1 MSQLP
6 KHTHPN
12 LLVGVETGD
21 DAAIYQLSDDVA
33 VIQTVDFFP
42 PIVDDPYT
50 YGQIAVANSLSDVYA
65 MGGKP
70 ILALNIVGFPV
81 TLDKQ
86 ILTDVLRGGY
96 DKAAEANVVI
106 AGGHTVD
113 DPEPKYGLAVTGVI
127 KPGEQITNAGAMPG
141 DGLILTKPIGTGI
154 ITTAGKAKLA
164 PQSVIDGAVRV
175 MAELNA
181 KAAEAMLEVGVH
193 SCTDITG
200 FGLIGHLN
208 GMTNG
213 SKVGARL
220 HLSKVPVFDGVWDL
234 LAQDTAPGGTHRN
247 LKSALAFTRW
257 DDSISEDAKLL
268 LCDAQTSGG
277 LLLSVAPDKIGSM
290 MNALEARGVMGV
302 NIGEILESSEPYIEI
317 VA

>member
-1 MSQLP
+1 
-6 KHTHPN
+6 
-12 LLVGVETGD
+12 VGVETGD
-21 DAAIYQLSDDVA
+21 DAAIYQLSDDMA

-96 DKAAEANVVI
+96 DKAGEANVVI

-127 KPGEQITNAGAMPG
+127 KPGEQITNAGAKPG
-141 DGLILTKPIGTGI
+141 DILLLTKPIGTGI
-154 ITTAGKAKLA
+154 ITTAGKTGVA
-164 PQSVIDGAVRV
+164 PQSVIDGAVKA
-175 MAELNA
+175 MAELNL

-200 FGLIGHLN
+200 FGLVGHLN

-213 SKVGARL
+213 SHVAARL
-220 HLSKVPVFDGVWDL
+220 RLSDVPVFDGVWEL
-234 LAQDTAPGGTHRN
+234 LAEETAPGGTHRN
-247 LKSALAFTRW
+247 LKSARAFTRW

-268 LCDAQTSGG
+268 MCDAQTSGG
-277 LLLSVAPDKIGSM
+277 LLLAVAPDKLGAM
-290 MNALEARGVMGV
+290 MNAMEARGVVGKT
-302 NIGEILESSEPYIEI
+302 IGEIFESDEPYIEI
-317 VA
+317 VP

>member
-1 MSQLP
+1 LSQLP

-213 SKVGARL
+213 SKVAARL

>member
-1 MSQLP
+1 
-6 KHTHPN
+6 
-12 LLVGVETGD
+12 VETGD
-21 DAAIYQLSDDVA
+21 DAAIYKLSDDVA

-42 PIVDDPYT
+42 PIVDDPYM

-65 MGGKP
+65 MGGTP
-70 ILALNIVGFPV
+70 ILALNIVAFPV

-96 DKAAEANVVI
+96 DKAGEANVLI

-113 DPEPKYGLAVTGVI
+113 DPEPKYGLAVTGII

-141 DGLILTKPIGTGI
+141 DVLILTKPIGTGI

-164 PQSVIDGAVRV
+164 PESVIDAAVKA

-193 SCTDITG
+193 SCTDVTG

-213 SKVGARL
+213 SKVAARL
-220 HLSKVPVFDGVWDL
+220 RLSDVPIFDGVWEL

-247 LKSALAFTRW
+247 LKSAQAFTRW
-257 DDSISEDAKLL
+257 GEGISGDAKLL

-277 LLLSVAPDKIGSM
+277 LLLSVAPEKEGAM
-290 MNALEARGVMGV
+290 MAALKARGVTGS
-302 NIGEILESSEPYIEI
+302 NIGEILESSKPYIEV

>member
-1 MSQLP
+1 
-6 KHTHPN
+6 
-12 LLVGVETGD
+12 
-21 DAAIYQLSDDVA
+21 
-33 VIQTVDFFP
+33 
-42 PIVDDPYT
+42 
-50 YGQIAVANSLSDVYA
+50 
-65 MGGKP
+65 
-70 ILALNIVGFPV
+70 
-81 TLDKQ
+81 
-86 ILTDVLRGGY
+86 VL
-96 DKAAEANVVI
+96 I

-113 DPEPKYGLAVTGVI
+113 DPEPKYGLAVTGII

-141 DGLILTKPIGTGI
+141 DVLILTKPIGTGI

-164 PQSVIDGAVRV
+164 PESVIDAAVKA

-193 SCTDITG
+193 SCTDVTG

-213 SKVGARL
+213 SKVAARL
-220 HLSKVPVFDGVWDL
+220 RLSDVPIFDGVWEL

-247 LKSALAFTRW
+247 LKSAQAFTRW
-257 DDSISEDAKLL
+257 GEGISEDAKLL

-277 LLLSVAPDKIGSM
+277 LLLSVAPEKEGAM
-290 MNALEARGVMGV
+290 MAALKVRGVTGS
-302 NIGEILESSEPYIEI
+302 NIGEILESSKPYIEV

>member
-1 MSQLP
+1 M
-6 KHTHPN
+6 
-12 LLVGVETGD
+12 ETGD
-21 DAAIYQLSDDVA
+21 DAAIYKLSDDVA

-42 PIVDDPYT
+42 PIVDDPYM

-65 MGGKP
+65 MGGTP
-70 ILALNIVGFPV
+70 ILALNIVAFPV

-86 ILTDVLRGGY
+86 ILTDVLRGDY
-96 DKAAEANVVI
+96 DKAGEANVLI

-113 DPEPKYGLAVTGVI
+113 DPEPKYGLAVTGII

-141 DGLILTKPIGTGI
+141 DVLILTKPIGTGI

-164 PQSVIDGAVRV
+164 PESVIDAAVKA

-193 SCTDITG
+193 SCTDVTG

-213 SKVGARL
+213 SKVAARL
-220 HLSKVPVFDGVWDL
+220 RLSDVPIFDGVWEL

-247 LKSALAFTRW
+247 LKSAQAFTRW
-257 DDSISEDAKLL
+257 GEGISEDAKLL

-277 LLLSVAPDKIGSM
+277 LLLSVAPEKEGAM
-290 MNALEARGVMGV
+290 MAALKVRGVTGS
-302 NIGEILESSEPYIEI
+302 NIGEILESSKPYIEV

>member
-1 MSQLP
+1 
-6 KHTHPN
+6 
-12 LLVGVETGD
+12 VETGD
-21 DAAIYQLSDDVA
+21 DAAIYKLSDDVA

-42 PIVDDPYT
+42 PIVDDPYM

-65 MGGKP
+65 MGGTP
-70 ILALNIVGFPV
+70 ILALNIVAFPV

-96 DKAAEANVVI
+96 DKAGEANVLI

-113 DPEPKYGLAVTGVI
+113 DPEPKYGLAVTGII

-141 DGLILTKPIGTGI
+141 DVLILTKPIGTGI

-164 PQSVIDGAVRV
+164 PESVIDAAVKA

-193 SCTDITG
+193 SCTDVTG

-213 SKVGARL
+213 SKVAARL
-220 HLSKVPVFDGVWDL
+220 RLSDVPIFDGVWEL

-247 LKSALAFTRW
+247 LKSAQAFTRW
-257 DDSISEDAKLL
+257 GEGISEDAKLL

-277 LLLSVAPDKIGSM
+277 LLLSVAPEKEGAM
-290 MNALEARGVMGV
+290 MAALKARGVTGS
-302 NIGEILESSEPYIEI
+302 NIGEILESSKPYIEV

>member
-290 MNALEARGVMGV
+290 MNALEARGVMRV
-302 NIGEILESSEPYIEI
+302 NICEILESSEPYIEI

>member
-1 MSQLP
+1 MGQLP

-21 DAAIYQLSDDVA
+21 DAAVYQISDDVA

-50 YGQIAVANSLSDVYA
+50 YGQIAVANSLSDVYS

-70 ILALNIVGFPV
+70 ILGLNIVGFPV
-81 TLDKQ
+81 ALDKQ

-96 DKAAEANVVI
+96 DKAGEANVVI

-127 KPGEQITNAGAMPG
+127 KPGEQITNAGAKPG
-141 DGLILTKPIGTGI
+141 DVLILTKPIGTGI
-154 ITTAGKAKLA
+154 ITTAGKAKMA
-164 PQSVIDGAVRV
+164 PQSVIDGAVNA
-175 MAELNA
+175 MAELNE

-213 SKVGARL
+213 SNVAARL
-220 HLSKVPVFDGVWDL
+220 RLSHVPVFDGVWDL
-234 LAQDTAPGGTHRN
+234 LTKETAPGGTHRN
-247 LKSALAFTRW
+247 LKSAQGFVRW
-257 DDSISEDAKLL
+257 DPSISQDAKLL
-268 LCDAQTSGG
+268 MCDAQTSGG
-277 LLLSVAPDKIGSM
+277 LLLSVAPSKMGVM
-290 MNALEARGVMGV
+290 MDALSTRGVTGTH
-302 NIGEILESSEPYIEI
+302 IGEILESNDPYIEV

>member
-1 MSQLP
+1 LSQLP

-21 DAAIYQLSDDVA
+21 DAAIYQLTDDVA
-33 VIQTVDFFP
+33 IIQTVDFFP
-42 PIVDDPYT
+42 PIVDDPYM

-96 DKAAEANVVI
+96 DKAGEANVVI

-127 KPGEQITNAGAMPG
+127 KPGDQITNSGAIPG
-141 DGLILTKPIGTGI
+141 DVLILTKPIGTGI

-164 PQSVIDGAVRV
+164 PESVINGAVRV
-175 MAELNA
+175 MAELND

-213 SKVGARL
+213 SKVAARL
-220 HLSKVPVFDGVWDL
+220 RLSDVPVFDGVWDL
-234 LAQDTAPGGTHRN
+234 LSQDTAPGGTHRN

-268 LCDAQTSGG
+268 MCDAQTSGG
-277 LLLSVAPDKIGSM
+277 LLLSVAPDKVGAM
-290 MNALEARGVMGV
+290 MNALEARGVMGK
-302 NIGEILESSEPYIEI
+302 NIGEIIESTEPYIEI

>member
-33 VIQTVDFFP
+33 IIQTVDFFP

-50 YGQIAVANSLSDVYA
+50 YGQIAVANALSDVYA

-96 DKAAEANVVI
+96 DKAGEANVVI

-127 KPGEQITNAGAMPG
+127 KPGEQITNAGASTG
-141 DGLILTKPIGTGI
+141 DVLILTKPIGTGI
-154 ITTAGKAKLA
+154 ITTAGKARLA
-164 PQSVIDGAVRV
+164 PQSVMEDVVRS

-213 SKVGARL
+213 SKVAARL
-220 HLSKVPVFDGVWDL
+220 RLSDVPVFDGVWDL
-234 LAQDTAPGGTHRN
+234 LSQDTAPGGTHRN

-277 LLLSVAPDKIGSM
+277 LLLAVAPDKEGAM

-302 NIGEILESSEPYIEI
+302 NIGEIIESSEPYIEI

>member
-21 DAAIYQLSDDVA
+21 DAAIYQLTDDVA
-33 VIQTVDFFP
+33 IIQTVDFFP
-42 PIVDDPYT
+42 PIVDDPYM

-96 DKAAEANVVI
+96 DKAGEANVVI

-127 KPGEQITNAGAMPG
+127 KPGDQITNSGAIPG
-141 DGLILTKPIGTGI
+141 DVLILTKPIGTGI

-164 PQSVIDGAVRV
+164 PESVINGAVRV
-175 MAELNA
+175 MAELND

-213 SKVGARL
+213 SKVAARL
-220 HLSKVPVFDGVWDL
+220 RLSDVPVFDGVWDL
-234 LAQDTAPGGTHRN
+234 LSQDTAPGGTHRN

-268 LCDAQTSGG
+268 MCDAQTSGG
-277 LLLSVAPDKIGSM
+277 LLLSVAPDKVGAM
-290 MNALEARGVMGV
+290 MNALEARGVMGK
-302 NIGEILESSEPYIEI
+302 NIGEIIESTEPYIEI

>member
-1 MSQLP
+1 M
-6 KHTHPN
+6 
-12 LLVGVETGD
+12 ETGD
-21 DAAIYQLSDDVA
+21 DAAIYKLSDDVA

-42 PIVDDPYT
+42 PIVDDPYM

-65 MGGKP
+65 MGGTP
-70 ILALNIVGFPV
+70 ILALNIVAFPV

-96 DKAAEANVVI
+96 DKAGEANVLI

-113 DPEPKYGLAVTGVI
+113 DPEPKYGLAVTGII

-141 DGLILTKPIGTGI
+141 DVLILTKPIGTGI

-164 PQSVIDGAVRV
+164 PESVIDAAIKA

-193 SCTDITG
+193 SCTDVTG

-213 SKVGARL
+213 SKVAARL
-220 HLSKVPVFDGVWDL
+220 RLSDVPIFDGVWEL

-247 LKSALAFTRW
+247 LKSAQAFTRW
-257 DDSISEDAKLL
+257 GEGISEDAKLL

-277 LLLSVAPDKIGSM
+277 LLLSVAPEKEGAM
-290 MNALEARGVMGV
+290 MAALKDRGVTGS
-302 NIGEILESSEPYIEI
+302 NIGEILESSKPYIEV

>member
-1 MSQLP
+1 M
-6 KHTHPN
+6 
-12 LLVGVETGD
+12 ETGD
-21 DAAIYQLSDDVA
+21 DAAIYKLSDDVA

-42 PIVDDPYT
+42 PIVDDPYM

-65 MGGKP
+65 MGGTP
-70 ILALNIVGFPV
+70 ILALNIVAFPV

-96 DKAAEANVVI
+96 DKAGEANVLI

-113 DPEPKYGLAVTGVI
+113 DPEPKYGLAVTGII

-141 DGLILTKPIGTGI
+141 DVLILTKPIGTGI

-164 PQSVIDGAVRV
+164 PESVIDAAVKA

-193 SCTDITG
+193 SCTDVTG

-213 SKVGARL
+213 SKVAARL
-220 HLSKVPVFDGVWDL
+220 RLSDVPIFDGVWEL

-247 LKSALAFTRW
+247 LKSAQAFTRW
-257 DDSISEDAKLL
+257 GEGISEDAKLL

-277 LLLSVAPDKIGSM
+277 LLLSVAPEKEGAM
-290 MNALEARGVMGV
+290 MAALKVRGVTGS
-302 NIGEILESSEPYIEI
+302 NIGEILESSKPYIEV

>member
-1 MSQLP
+1 M
-6 KHTHPN
+6 
-12 LLVGVETGD
+12 ETGD
-21 DAAIYQLSDDVA
+21 DAAIYQLTDDVA
-33 VIQTVDFFP
+33 IIQTVDFFP

-50 YGQIAVANSLSDVYA
+50 YGQIAVANALSDVYA

-96 DKAAEANVVI
+96 DKAGEANVVI

-127 KPGEQITNAGAMPG
+127 KPGEQITNAGALPG
-141 DGLILTKPIGTGI
+141 DVLILTKPIGTGI

-164 PQSVIDGAVRV
+164 PQSVIDGAVSA
-175 MAELNA
+175 MMELNA

-208 GMTNG
+208 GMING
-213 SKVGARL
+213 SKVAARIR
-220 HLSKVPVFDGVWDL
+220 LSNVPVFDGVWDL
-234 LAQDTAPGGTHRN
+234 LSQNTAPGGTHRN
-247 LKSALAFTRW
+247 LKSALPFTRW

-277 LLLSVAPDKIGSM
+277 LLLSVAPDKIGAM
-290 MNALEARGVMGV
+290 MNALEARGAMGV
-302 NIGEILESSEPYIEI
+302 KIGEILESSEPYIEV

>member
-1 MSQLP
+1 M
-6 KHTHPN
+6 
-12 LLVGVETGD
+12 GVETGD

-33 VIQTVDFFP
+33 IIQTVDFFP

-96 DKAAEANVVI
+96 DKAGEANVVI

-127 KPGEQITNAGAMPG
+127 KPGDQITNAGAMPG
-141 DGLILTKPIGTGI
+141 DALILTKPIGTGI

-213 SKVGARL
+213 SKVAVRL
-220 HLSKVPVFDGVWDL
+220 YLSKVPVFDGVWDL

>member
-1 MSQLP
+1 LSQLP

-21 DAAIYQLSDDVA
+21 DAAIYQLTDDVA
-33 VIQTVDFFP
+33 IIQTVDFFP
-42 PIVDDPYT
+42 PIVDDPYM

-96 DKAAEANVVI
+96 DKAGEANVVI

-127 KPGEQITNAGAMPG
+127 KPGDQITNSGAIPG
-141 DGLILTKPIGTGI
+141 DVLILTKPIGTGI

-164 PQSVIDGAVRV
+164 PESVINGAVRV
-175 MAELNA
+175 MAELND

-213 SKVGARL
+213 SKVAARL
-220 HLSKVPVFDGVWDL
+220 RLSDVPVFDGVWDL
-234 LAQDTAPGGTHRN
+234 LSQDTAPGGTHRN

-268 LCDAQTSGG
+268 MCDAQTSGG
-277 LLLSVAPDKIGSM
+277 LLLSVAPDKVGAMI
-290 MNALEARGVMGV
+290 NALEARGVMGK
-302 NIGEILESSEPYIEI
+302 NIGEIIESTEPYIEI